1 MALGSEGSSSYSYL
15 LLCGVSRTSMTLLL
29 HTRNL
34 TSAVTEQR
42 EPCRV
47 GGGGDQDAVVG
58 ITCFL
63 LRWSIFLEVILWNVN
78 SGRRSYYRPNGKICA
93 DHACSVCG
101 SVSG

>member
-47 GGGGDQDAVVG
+47 GGGGG
-58 ITCFL
+58 
-63 LRWSIFLEVILWNVN
+63 
-78 SGRRSYYRPNGKICA
+78 GKKGFGGGYPWFV
-93 DHACSVCG
+93 DG
-101 SVSG
+101 GFFF